1 MIRARSSA
9 TSVKRLLHG
18 AMLALAI
25 LAVGHTTATLQRE
38 SSNDPRVVA
47 AFAAMK
53 STVVPR
59 TEGWLPRS
67 MADFDLGMNLN
78 LSLALLAV
86 VGLLGLFAQAVESQ
100 PALVGRFLLPV
111 LFFVVALGVTSFAF
125 FVALPG
131 VLLCSLAAA
140 LISLAVVR
148 LRDIRGHE

>member
-86 VGLLGLFAQAVESQ
+86 VGLLGLFARRRVATGSR
-100 PALVGRFLLPV
+100 GRFLLPV